1 MNNAVSA
8 PVTSL
13 IPLQESSVILSQA
26 TSKFRKRKAN
36 QKSPSKSPEQSEID
50 FLKLELNSV
59 RTSVIELE
67 SAKIDLERK
76 VKIMTEVIKMHEQR
90 QAAKAYSDIRTDAT
104 NLNQSQQY
112 HQQQQHF
119 VSHCQ
124 PSYHPCHPNL
134 SCNFSPCHLRR
145 CCCEDGKK
153 TVPPTDTNV
162 SSLNDL
168 YNDLKASVT
177 SIQDDIVDIVNK
189 IDSFTDNSKVKKN
202 SNLPVYRNPTDVP
215 DYDAIEI
222 LAEVEV
228 HAAPTEDSVV
238 SIDEFVP
245 DIPME
250 CDQNNLLPVSL
261 N

>member
-1 MNNAVSA
+1 M
-8 PVTSL
+8 
-13 IPLQESSVILSQA
+13 
-26 TSKFRKRKAN
+26 
-36 QKSPSKSPEQSEID
+36 
-50 FLKLELNSV
+50 
-59 RTSVIELE
+59 
-67 SAKIDLERK
+67 
-76 VKIMTEVIKMHEQR
+76 
-90 QAAKAYSDIRTDAT
+90 
-104 NLNQSQQY
+104 
-112 HQQQQHF
+112 
-119 VSHCQ
+119 
-124 PSYHPCHPNL
+124 
-134 SCNFSPCHLRR
+134 
-145 CCCEDGKK
+145 
-153 TVPPTDTNV
+153 
-162 SSLNDL
+162 
-168 YNDLKASVT
+168 
-177 SIQDDIVDIVNK
+177 DIVNK